1 VLVFYRRWARRLYP
15 LRLIFIM
22 LSGGA
27 AAAFGCLLFIA
38 PPEQGQQWQ
47 LSSVVLAVAALLLW
61 LWATLFHA
69 ELPVAAAED
78 GVVQKIKTRL
88 HRLLL
93 FTLAL
98 VLSLLLLATTYLGLR
113 VLKGII
119 ASLFFS

>member
-1 VLVFYRRWARRLYP
+1 VLAFYRRWARRLYP

-22 LSGGA
+22 LSGCA
-27 AAAFGCLLFIA
+27 AAAFGCLLFIV

-78 GVVQKIKTRL
+78 GMVHKIKTRL

-93 FTLAL
+93 LTLAL